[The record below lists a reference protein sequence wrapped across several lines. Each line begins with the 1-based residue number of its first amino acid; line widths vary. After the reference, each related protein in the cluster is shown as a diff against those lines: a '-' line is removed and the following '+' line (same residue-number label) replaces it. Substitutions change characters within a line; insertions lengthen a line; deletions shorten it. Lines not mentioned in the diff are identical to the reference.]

1 MDKGELLSAM
11 TDSYAKQNG
20 QIGKMTDDDQIASEK
35 FEQKNEYGYDIRLF
49 DEKQKGFVS

>member
-20 QIGKMTDDDQIASEK
+20 QIGKMTDDDQIASE
-35 FEQKNEYGYDIRLF
+35 
-49 DEKQKGFVS
+49 